1 MESTNFRL
9 ACGLYEQV
17 ELWSMRRTNIV
28 VEYKNADK
36 SIEKLK
42 GIITDV
48 YVKNKVEFVQVNKDI
63 DIETSNI
70 VSINAEVSF
79 LAGTV

>member
-1 MESTNFRL
+1 MERTSFRL
-9 ACGLYEQV
+9 ACGLYEQI

-28 VEYKNADK
+28 VDYKNADK
-36 SIEKLK
+36 STEKLK

-48 YVKNKVEFVQVNKDI
+48 YVKNKVEFVQINKEI
-63 DIETSNI
+63 NIETSNI
-70 VSINAEVSF
+70 IAINAEVSF